1 MNLLKQ
7 LELDELSLVD
17 RPANAS
23 AKVALFKR
31 DSNEEIME
39 KAYKMTEAEMKE
51 MDKMSDDM
59 KAKMHGYMNK
69 GYTYR
74 EAMKMMDE
82 EDMKKAMSD
91 EDKMEMDKM
100 SDGDKKKLR
109 AMMSRGMSFGD
120 AMREINKSAA
130 DEDISLEA
138 ELISLKEKNELLT
151 KTLIENGFVV
161 KADTVEKKEEV
172 ETIEVS
178 GEMVVKSDIPAPVL
192 KALEEAEVQKRQTE
206 LRKSA
211 EAELP
216 HFDVEVAM
224 QLLDVVK
231 GDEKVL
237 EALKGADAA
246 FAAAMDETGEKV
258 VDGDMHDPQTKL
270 DKMVEAHATEHGV
283 NKYAAFD
290 AISKTAEGKAL
301 IAKTY
306 EKDE

>member
-17 RPANAS
+17 RPANAQ

-31 DSNEEIME
+31 DSNEDDME
-39 KAYKMTEAEMKE
+39 KAYKMTEEQEKNQENLPPAVRAKIRENMKKGKGYDEAMSMAKEYMKE
-51 MDKMSDDM
+51 HDDKKM
-59 KAKMHGYMNK
+59 KKS
-69 GYTYR
+69 
-74 EAMKMMDE
+74 DE
-82 EDMKKAMSD
+82 EAVEIDEVDLIQAEIDTLKAD
-91 EDKMEMDKM
+91 NER
-100 SDGDKKKLR
+100 LR
-109 AMMSRGMSFGD
+109 
-120 AMREINKSAA
+120 KS
-130 DEDISLEA
+130 
-138 ELISLKEKNELLT
+138 
-151 KTLIENGFVV
+151 LIENGFVI
-161 KADTVEKKEEV
+161 KADEIEKKEEV

-192 KALEEAEVQKRQTE
+192 KALEEAAVEKRQVE
-206 LRKSA
+206 LRKQA

-224 QLLDVVK
+224 QLLDVIK
-231 GDEKVL
+231 GEEKVL

-246 FAAAMDETGEKV
+246 FAAAMDEVGEKA
-258 VDGDMHDPQTKL
+258 VDADMLDPQSKL
-270 DKMVEAHATEHGV
+270 DKMVEEHAATHGV

-290 AISKTAEGKAL
+290 AVAKTAEGKAL

>member
-31 DSNEEIME
+31 DSEEENME
-39 KAYKMTEAEMKE
+39 KAYKMNDAEMKE
-51 MDKMSDDM
+51 MDKMSDDL
-59 KAKMHGYMNK
+59 KAKLRGYMGK
-69 GYTYR
+69 GYTFP
-74 EAMKMMDE
+74 EAKKMMDE
-82 EDMKKAMSD
+82 EMKKAD
-91 EDKMEMDKM
+91 EEV
-100 SDGDKKKLR
+100 
-109 AMMSRGMSFGD
+109 
-120 AMREINKSAA
+120 
-130 DEDISLEA
+130 SLEA
-138 ELISLKEKNELLT
+138 ELMELKEENENLRKQLG
-151 KTLIENGFVV
+151 EV
-161 KADTVEKKEEV
+161 VEKKEEV
-172 ETIEVS
+172 VETIEVN
-178 GEMVVKSDIPAPVL
+178 GEMVVKADIPEPVL
-192 KALEEAEVQKRQTE
+192 KALEEAKVEKRMTE
-206 LRKSA
+206 LRKKA

-224 QLLDVVK
+224 SLLDVVK
-231 GDEKVL
+231 GDAKVL

-246 FAAAMDETGEKV
+246 FAAAMDEVGEKS
-258 VDGDMHDPQTKL
+258 VDADMTDPQSKL
-270 DKMVEAHATEHGV
+270 DKMVDAYAEEHKV

>member
-31 DSNEEIME
+31 DTEESDMTNEVE
-39 KAYKMTEAEMKE
+39 
-51 MDKMSDDM
+51 KMSDDL
-59 KAKMHGYMNK
+59 KAKLKPYMDK
-69 GYTYR
+69 GMNEE
-74 EAMKMMDE
+74 EAMKAYQM
-82 EDMKKAMSD
+82 DMKKSD
-91 EDKMEMDKM
+91 EEPVDLSLDV
-100 SDGDKKKLR
+100 
-109 AMMSRGMSFGD
+109 
-120 AMREINKSAA
+120 
-130 DEDISLEA
+130 LEA
-138 ELISLKEKNELLT
+138 EVETLKAQNEDLR
-151 KTLIENGFVV
+151 KALIENGFVI
-161 KADTVEKKEEV
+161 KADAIEKKEEV
-172 ETIEVS
+172 ETIEVE

-192 KALEEAEVQKRQTE
+192 KALEAAAVEKRQIE
-206 LRKSA
+206 LRKAA

-224 QLLDVVK
+224 QLLDVIK
-231 GDEKVL
+231 EDEKVL

-246 FAAAMDETGEKV
+246 FAAAMDEVGEKA
-258 VDGDMHDPQTKL
+258 VDADMLDPQSKL
-270 DKMVEAHATEHGV
+270 DKMVEAHAAEHGV

-306 EKDE
+306 EKGE

>member
-31 DSNEEIME
+31 DTEESDMTNEVE
-39 KAYKMTEAEMKE
+39 
-51 MDKMSDDM
+51 KMSDDL
-59 KAKMHGYMNK
+59 KAKLKPYMDK
-69 GYTYR
+69 GMNEE
-74 EAMKMMDE
+74 EAMKAYQT
-82 EDMKKAMSD
+82 DMKKSD
-91 EDKMEMDKM
+91 EEPLDLSLDV
-100 SDGDKKKLR
+100 
-109 AMMSRGMSFGD
+109 
-120 AMREINKSAA
+120 
-130 DEDISLEA
+130 LEA
-138 ELISLKEKNELLT
+138 EVETLKAQNEDLR
-151 KTLIENGFVV
+151 KALIENGFVI
-161 KADTVEKKEEV
+161 KADAIEKKEEV
-172 ETIEVS
+172 ETIEVE

-192 KALEEAEVQKRQTE
+192 KALEAAAVEKRQVE
-206 LRKSA
+206 LRKAA

-224 QLLDVVK
+224 QLLDVIK
-231 GDEKVL
+231 EDEKVL

-246 FAAAMDETGEKV
+246 FAAAMDEVGEKA
-258 VDGDMHDPQTKL
+258 VDADMLDPQSKL
-270 DKMVEAHATEHGV
+270 DKMVEAHAAEHGV

-306 EKDE
+306 EKGE

>member
-23 AKVALFKR
+23 AKVALYKR
-31 DSNEEIME
+31 DNSEEDN
-39 KAYKMTEAEMKE
+39 MTETVE
-51 MDKMSDDM
+51 KMSDDM
-59 KAKMHGYMNK
+59 KAKLKPYMDK
-69 GYTYR
+69 GMSEQ
-74 EAMKMMDE
+74 EAMKAYHM
-82 EDMKKAMSD
+82 DMKKSD
-91 EDKMEMDKM
+91 EEEVDLSLEVEVEALKADNE
-100 SDGDKKKLR
+100 KLR
-109 AMMSRGMSFGD
+109 KA
-120 AMREINKSAA
+120 
-130 DEDISLEA
+130 
-138 ELISLKEKNELLT
+138 
-151 KTLIENGFVV
+151 LIENGFVI
-161 KADTVEKKEEV
+161 KADEIAKKEEV

-192 KALEEAEVQKRQTE
+192 KALEEAAVEKRQSE

-246 FAAAMDETGEKV
+246 FAAAMDEVGEKS
-258 VDGDMHDPQTKL
+258 VDADMLDPQTKL
-270 DKMVEAHATEHGV
+270 DKMVEAHAAEHGV
-283 NKYAAFD
+283 NKYTAFD

>member
-17 RPANAS
+17 RPANAQ

-31 DSNEEIME
+31 DSKEETME
-39 KAYKMTEAEMKE
+39 KAYKMTEEQEKNLDNLPPAVRAKIREN
-51 MDKMSDDM
+51 MDKGMNYNEAM
-59 KAKMHGYMNK
+59 KMAEK
-69 GYTYR
+69 
-74 EAMKMMDE
+74 EMKMMDE
-82 EDMKKAMSD
+82 DMKKSD
-91 EDKMEMDKM
+91 
-100 SDGDKKKLR
+100 
-109 AMMSRGMSFGD
+109 
-120 AMREINKSAA
+120 
-130 DEDISLEA
+130 DEVDLSLDVLEA
-138 ELISLKEKNELLT
+138 EVETLKADNERLR
-151 KTLIENGFVV
+151 KSLIENGFVI
-161 KADTVEKKEEV
+161 KADEIEKKEQV
-172 ETIEVS
+172 ETIEVN

-192 KALEEAEVQKRQTE
+192 KALEEAAVEKRQVE
-206 LRKSA
+206 LRKAA

-246 FAAAMDETGEKV
+246 FAAAMDETGEKA
-258 VDGDMHDPQTKL
+258 VDADMLDPQSKL
-270 DKMVEAHATEHGV
+270 DKMVEAHANEHGV

-306 EKDE
+306 EKGE

>member
-17 RPANAS
+17 RPANAQ

-31 DSNEEIME
+31 DTEESEMTNEVE
-39 KAYKMTEAEMKE
+39 
-51 MDKMSDDM
+51 KMSDDL
-59 KAKMHGYMNK
+59 KAKLKPYMDK
-69 GYTYR
+69 GMNEE
-74 EAMKMMDE
+74 EAMKAYEM
-82 EDMKKAMSD
+82 DMKKSD
-91 EDKMEMDKM
+91 DVADVDEQDILQAAVDTL
-100 SDGDKKKLR
+100 KLENER
-109 AMMSRGMSFGD
+109 LR
-120 AMREINKSAA
+120 KS
-130 DEDISLEA
+130 
-138 ELISLKEKNELLT
+138 
-151 KTLIENGFVV
+151 LIENGFVI
-161 KADTVEKKEEV
+161 KSESVEKKEEV
-172 ETIEVS
+172 EMIEVEGVS
-178 GEMVVKSDIPAPVL
+178 VAKSDIPAPVL
-192 KALEEAEVQKRQTE
+192 KALEAAKVEKRQAE

-224 QLLDVVK
+224 SLLDVVK

-246 FAAAMDETGEKV
+246 FAAAMDEVGEKAV
-258 VDGDMHDPQTKL
+258 EADMLDPQAKL
-270 DKMVEAHATEHGV
+270 DKMVEEHANAHGV

-290 AISKTAEGKAL
+290 AVAKTAEGRAL

>member
-31 DSNEEIME
+31 DTEESDMTNEVE
-39 KAYKMTEAEMKE
+39 
-51 MDKMSDDM
+51 KMSDDM
-59 KAKMHGYMNK
+59 KAKLKPYMDK
-69 GYTYR
+69 GMNEE
-74 EAMKMMDE
+74 EAMKAYNM
-82 EDMKKAMSD
+82 DMKKSD
-91 EDKMEMDKM
+91 EEVD
-100 SDGDKKKLR
+100 L
-109 AMMSRGMSFGD
+109 
-120 AMREINKSAA
+120 
-130 DEDISLEA
+130 SLEVEVEA
-138 ELISLKEKNELLT
+138 LKADNQNLRKA
-151 KTLIENGFVV
+151 LIENGFVI
-161 KADTVEKKEEV
+161 KADKITKKEEV

-192 KALEEAEVQKRQTE
+192 KALEEAEVQKRQTD

-216 HFDVEVAM
+216 HFNVEVAM
-224 QLLDVVK
+224 QLLDVIK

-270 DKMVEAHATEHGV
+270 DKMVEAHAKEHSV

>member
-23 AKVALFKR
+23 AKVALYKR
-31 DSNEEIME
+31 DNSKEETME
-39 KAYKMTEAEMKE
+39 KAYKMTEEQEKNLDNLPPAVRAKIREN
-51 MDKMSDDM
+51 MDKGM
-59 KAKMHGYMNK
+59 KYN
-69 GYTYR
+69 
-74 EAMKMMDE
+74 EAMKMAE
-82 EDMKKAMSD
+82 EEMKKSED
-91 EDKMEMDKM
+91 EVDLSLDV
-100 SDGDKKKLR
+100 
-109 AMMSRGMSFGD
+109 
-120 AMREINKSAA
+120 
-130 DEDISLEA
+130 LEA
-138 ELISLKEKNELLT
+138 EVESLKSDNERLR
-151 KTLIENGFVV
+151 KSLIENGFVI
-161 KADTVEKKEEV
+161 KAESVEKKEEV

-178 GEMVVKSDIPAPVL
+178 GEMVVKSDIPEPVL
-192 KALEEAEVQKRQTE
+192 KALEEAAVEKRQSE

-224 QLLDVVK
+224 SLLDVIK

-246 FAAAMDETGEKV
+246 FAASMDEVGEKS
-258 VDGDMHDPQTKL
+258 VDADMTDPQTKL
-270 DKMVEAHATEHGV
+270 DKMVETYAQEHSV

>member
-31 DSNEEIME
+31 DTEESDMTNEVE
-39 KAYKMTEAEMKE
+39 
-51 MDKMSDDM
+51 KMSDDL
-59 KAKMHGYMNK
+59 KAKLKPYMDK
-69 GYTYR
+69 GMNEE
-74 EAMKMMDE
+74 EAMKAYQM
-82 EDMKKAMSD
+82 DMKKSD
-91 EDKMEMDKM
+91 EEPLDLSLDV
-100 SDGDKKKLR
+100 
-109 AMMSRGMSFGD
+109 
-120 AMREINKSAA
+120 
-130 DEDISLEA
+130 LEA
-138 ELISLKEKNELLT
+138 EVETLKAQNEDLR
-151 KTLIENGFVV
+151 KALIENGFVI
-161 KADTVEKKEEV
+161 KADAIEKKEEV
-172 ETIEVS
+172 ETIEVE

-192 KALEEAEVQKRQTE
+192 KALEEAAVEKRQVE
-206 LRKSA
+206 LRKTA
-211 EAELP
+211 EAQLP

-258 VDGDMHDPQTKL
+258 VNADMLDPQSKL
-270 DKMVEAHATEHGV
+270 DKMVEAHANEHGV

>member
-17 RPANAS
+17 RPANAQ

-31 DSNEEIME
+31 DSNEDDME
-39 KAYKMTEAEMKE
+39 KAYKMTEEQEKNLESLPPAVRAKIHENMKKGKGYDEAMSMAKEYMKE
-51 MDKMSDDM
+51 HDDKKM
-59 KAKMHGYMNK
+59 KKS
-69 GYTYR
+69 
-74 EAMKMMDE
+74 DE
-82 EDMKKAMSD
+82 EAVEIDEVDLIQAEIDTLKAD
-91 EDKMEMDKM
+91 NER
-100 SDGDKKKLR
+100 LR
-109 AMMSRGMSFGD
+109 
-120 AMREINKSAA
+120 KS
-130 DEDISLEA
+130 
-138 ELISLKEKNELLT
+138 
-151 KTLIENGFVV
+151 LIENGFVI
-161 KADTVEKKEEV
+161 KADEIEKKEEV

-192 KALEEAEVQKRQTE
+192 KALEEAAVEKRQVE
-206 LRKSA
+206 LRKQA

-224 QLLDVVK
+224 QLLDVIK
-231 GDEKVL
+231 GEEKVL

-246 FAAAMDETGEKV
+246 FAAAMDEVGEKA
-258 VDGDMHDPQTKL
+258 VDADMLDPQSKL
-270 DKMVEAHATEHGV
+270 DKMVEEHAATHGV

-290 AISKTAEGKAL
+290 AVAKTAEGKAL

>member
-23 AKVALFKR
+23 AKVALYKR
-31 DSNEEIME
+31 DNSEEETME
-39 KAYKMTEAEMKE
+39 KAYKMTEEQEKNLDNLPPAVRAKIREN
-51 MDKMSDDM
+51 MDK
-59 KAKMHGYMNK
+59 GMN
-69 GYTYR
+69 YD
-74 EAMKMMDE
+74 EAMKMAE
-82 EDMKKAMSD
+82 EDMKKSD
-91 EDKMEMDKM
+91 
-100 SDGDKKKLR
+100 
-109 AMMSRGMSFGD
+109 
-120 AMREINKSAA
+120 
-130 DEDISLEA
+130 DEVDLSLDVLEA
-138 ELISLKEKNELLT
+138 EVESLKSDNERLR
-151 KTLIENGFVV
+151 KSLIENGFVI
-161 KADTVEKKEEV
+161 KAESVEKKEEV

-178 GEMVVKSDIPAPVL
+178 GEMVVKSDIPEPVL
-192 KALEEAEVQKRQTE
+192 KALEEAAVEKRQSE

-246 FAAAMDETGEKV
+246 FAAAMDEVGEKS
-258 VDGDMHDPQTKL
+258 VDADMLDPQTKL
-270 DKMVEAHATEHGV
+270 DKMVEAHAAEHGV
-283 NKYAAFD
+283 NKYTAFD

>member
-17 RPANAS
+17 RPANAQ

-31 DSNEEIME
+31 DSNEDDME
-39 KAYKMTEAEMKE
+39 KAYKMTEEQEKNLENLPPAVRAKIRENMKKGKGYDEAMRMAKEYMKE
-51 MDKMSDDM
+51 HD
-59 KAKMHGYMNK
+59 NK
-69 GYTYR
+69 
-74 EAMKMMDE
+74 
-82 EDMKKAMSD
+82 DMKKSD
-91 EDKMEMDKM
+91 EESVEIDEVDLIQAEIDTLKADNER
-100 SDGDKKKLR
+100 LR
-109 AMMSRGMSFGD
+109 
-120 AMREINKSAA
+120 KS
-130 DEDISLEA
+130 
-138 ELISLKEKNELLT
+138 
-151 KTLIENGFVV
+151 LIENGFVI
-161 KADTVEKKEEV
+161 KADEIEKKEEV

-192 KALEEAEVQKRQTE
+192 KALEEAAVEKRQVE
-206 LRKSA
+206 LRKQA

-224 QLLDVVK
+224 QLLDVIK
-231 GDEKVL
+231 GEEKVL

-246 FAAAMDETGEKV
+246 FAAAMDEVGEKA
-258 VDGDMHDPQTKL
+258 VDADMLDPQSKL
-270 DKMVEAHATEHGV
+270 DKMVEEHAATHGV

-290 AISKTAEGKAL
+290 AVAKTAEGKAL

>member
-31 DSNEEIME
+31 DSEEENME
-39 KAYKMTEAEMKE
+39 KAYKMNDAEMKE
-51 MDKMSDDM
+51 MDKMSDDL
-59 KAKMHGYMNK
+59 KAKLRGYMDK
-69 GYTYR
+69 GYTFP
-74 EAMKMMDE
+74 EAKKMMDE
-82 EDMKKAMSD
+82 EMKKAD
-91 EDKMEMDKM
+91 EEV
-100 SDGDKKKLR
+100 
-109 AMMSRGMSFGD
+109 SF
-120 AMREINKSAA
+120 
-130 DEDISLEA
+130 EA
-138 ELISLKEKNELLT
+138 ELMELKE
-151 KTLIENGFVV
+151 ENDNLRKQLGEV
-161 KADTVEKKEEV
+161 VEKKEEV
-172 ETIEVS
+172 VETIEVN
-178 GEMVVKSDIPAPVL
+178 GEMVVKADIPEPVL
-192 KALEEAEVQKRQTE
+192 KALEEAKVEKQMIE
-206 LRKSA
+206 LRKRA

-224 QLLDVVK
+224 SLLDVIK
-231 GDEKVL
+231 GDAKVL

-246 FAAAMDETGEKV
+246 FAAAMDEVGEKS
-258 VDGDMHDPQTKL
+258 VDADMTDPQSKL
-270 DKMVEAHATEHGV
+270 DKMVDTYAEEHKV

>member
-31 DSNEEIME
+31 DTEESDMTNEVE
-39 KAYKMTEAEMKE
+39 
-51 MDKMSDDM
+51 KMSDDL
-59 KAKMHGYMNK
+59 KAKLKPYMDK
-69 GYTYR
+69 GMNEE
-74 EAMKMMDE
+74 EAMKAYQM
-82 EDMKKAMSD
+82 DMKKSD
-91 EDKMEMDKM
+91 
-100 SDGDKKKLR
+100 
-109 AMMSRGMSFGD
+109 
-120 AMREINKSAA
+120 
-130 DEDISLEA
+130 DEAEVDLSLDVLEA
-138 ELISLKEKNELLT
+138 EVETLKADNERLR
-151 KTLIENGFVV
+151 KSLIENGFVI
-161 KADTVEKKEEV
+161 KAESVEKKEEV
-172 ETIEVS
+172 ETIDVN

-192 KALEEAEVQKRQTE
+192 KALEEAAVEKRQVE
-206 LRKSA
+206 LRKAA

-224 QLLDVVK
+224 ALLDVIK
-231 GDEKVL
+231 SDEKVL

-246 FAAAMDETGEKV
+246 FAAAMDEVGEKA
-258 VDGDMHDPQTKL
+258 VDADMLDPQSKL
-270 DKMVEAHATEHGV
+270 DKMVEAHVAEHGV

>member
-17 RPANAS
+17 RPANAQ

-31 DSNEEIME
+31 DTEESEMTNEVE
-39 KAYKMTEAEMKE
+39 
-51 MDKMSDDM
+51 KMSDDL
-59 KAKMHGYMNK
+59 KAKLKPYMDK
-69 GYTYR
+69 GMNEE
-74 EAMKMMDE
+74 EAMKAYEM
-82 EDMKKAMSD
+82 DMKKSD
-91 EDKMEMDKM
+91 DVADVDEQDILQAAVDTL
-100 SDGDKKKLR
+100 KLENER
-109 AMMSRGMSFGD
+109 LR
-120 AMREINKSAA
+120 KS
-130 DEDISLEA
+130 
-138 ELISLKEKNELLT
+138 
-151 KTLIENGFVV
+151 LIENGFVI
-161 KADTVEKKEEV
+161 KSESVEKKEEV
-172 ETIEVS
+172 EMIEVEGVS
-178 GEMVVKSDIPAPVL
+178 VAKSDIPAPVL
-192 KALEEAEVQKRQTE
+192 KALEAAQVEKRQAE

-224 QLLDVVK
+224 SLLDVVK

-246 FAAAMDETGEKV
+246 FAAAMDEVGEKAV
-258 VDGDMHDPQTKL
+258 EADMLDPQAKL
-270 DKMVEAHATEHGV
+270 DKMVEEHAAAHGV

-290 AISKTAEGKAL
+290 AVAKTAEGKAL